1 MMNARALFLLA
12 CAVIGAA
19 SLLGCSKTEKA
30 PPPGSSS
37 PAATLANISEL
48 LSAYELVRG
57 ALANDRSDVRAE
69 ALELASA
76 ARSGMESVPDG
87 LRLPLEELS
96 AAAQRLAEL
105 DGSDLR
111 RARSAF
117 GEVSREL
124 ITLLSAEPGL
134 QTGLWLYDCPMAE
147 GYSKWVQSDEKV
159 SNPYMGR
166 EMLQCGKVAEF

>member
-12 CAVIGAA
+12 WAVICAA
-19 SLLGCSKTEKA
+19 SLLGCSKTDKA
-30 PPPGSSS
+30 PPPGSSG
-37 PAATLANISEL
+37 PVATPANIGEL
-48 LSAYELVRG
+48 LSAYGLVRG

-76 ARSGMESVPDG
+76 ARSGMESVPDR
-87 LRLPLEELS
+87 LRLPLEEL
-96 AAAQRLAEL
+96 AAASQRLAEL

-159 SNPYMGR
+159 SNPYMGS